1 MSLLGEEDQSPAMA
15 FDNDL
20 LISYAHLDDEA
31 LLEGQPGWVTELH
44 RILEIRVGQLLG
56 HKPRIWRDPKLQGND
71 YFADTI
77 LAERL
82 PNVAAL
88 LTVLSPRYVQSE
100 WCVREVERFVQE
112 SEKKG
117 GLRIADKAR
126 VFKVVKTPV
135 PLARHP
141 QSLQPLLGYE
151 FYVTDPQT
159 GRARELSQAFGPDAE
174 RQFLTRLDDLAYDIC
189 QLLQMLAPEGE
200 AAAASAEPRATVYL
214 ADTSADLKEERES
227 LRRDLLRNGYR
238 VLPDGPLPLVA
249 AELAAYVQEQ
259 LASSALAVHLV
270 GRGYGVVPDG
280 DSRSV
285 VAIQHDLATQR
296 QGLPRL
302 IWLPPGLA
310 IDDERQ
316 RAFVEHLRT
325 APGVHAAAELLE
337 VPLEDLK
344 SRVHLELER
353 KESKAEPAVA
363 AGKSGPL
370 RIYVICDQQDLEASR
385 TLEGSLFDHGF
396 EAVLPV
402 FDEDEAQAR
411 LEHEESLRTCD
422 AAIVFHGAAS
432 ELWLRRKLREI
443 QKSGGQTSDGLGRE
457 RPLLLQGI
465 YLAPPLDAAKERFR
479 TLEAMVLREP
489 AGGFSDAVVEPF
501 LAEVRRRQGAGA

>member
-1 MSLLGEEDQSPAMA
+1 A
-15 FDNDL
+15 
-20 LISYAHLDDEA
+20 
-31 LLEGQPGWVTELH
+31 
-44 RILEIRVGQLLG
+44 
-56 HKPRIWRDPKLQGND
+56 
-71 YFADTI
+71 
-77 LAERL
+77 
-82 PNVAAL
+82 
-88 LTVLSPRYVQSE
+88 
-100 WCVREVERFVQE
+100 
-112 SEKKG
+112 
-117 GLRIADKAR
+117 
-126 VFKVVKTPV
+126 
-135 PLARHP
+135 
-141 QSLQPLLGYE
+141 
-151 FYVTDPQT
+151 
-159 GRARELSQAFGPDAE
+159 
-174 RQFLTRLDDLAYDIC
+174 
-189 QLLQMLAPEGE
+189 
-200 AAAASAEPRATVYL
+200 
-214 ADTSADLKEERES
+214 
-227 LRRDLLRNGYR
+227 
-238 VLPDGPLPLVA
+238 
-249 AELAAYVQEQ
+249 
-259 LASSALAVHLV
+259 
-270 GRGYGVVPDG
+270 
-280 DSRSV
+280 RSV

-353 KESKAEPAVA
+353 KETKAEPAAVA
-363 AGKSGPL
+363 AGNAGPL

-443 QKSGGQTSDGLGRE
+443 QKSAGLGRE

-489 AGGFSDAVVEPF
+489 AGGFAAAVVEPF

>member
-1 MSLLGEEDQSPAMA
+1 
-15 FDNDL
+15 
-20 LISYAHLDDEA
+20 
-31 LLEGQPGWVTELH
+31 
-44 RILEIRVGQLLG
+44 
-56 HKPRIWRDPKLQGND
+56 
-71 YFADTI
+71 
-77 LAERL
+77 
-82 PNVAAL
+82 
-88 LTVLSPRYVQSE
+88 VQSE

-112 SEKKG
+112 SEKRG

-141 QSLQPLLGYE
+141 QPLQPLLGYE
-151 FYVTDPQT
+151 FFVVDPQT

-189 QLLQMLAPEGE
+189 QLLQMLAPEGTA

-238 VLPDGPLPLVA
+238 VLPDRPLPLVA
-249 AELAAYVQEQ
+249 GELAGYVEEQ
-259 LASSALAVHLV
+259 LAESALSVHLV

-280 DSRSV
+280 DARSV

-353 KESKAEPAVA
+353 KEQKAEPAATA
-363 AGKSGPL
+363 AGNAGPL

-443 QKSGGQTSDGLGRE
+443 QKSAGLGRE

-489 AGGFSDAVVEPF
+489 AGGFSAAVVEPF